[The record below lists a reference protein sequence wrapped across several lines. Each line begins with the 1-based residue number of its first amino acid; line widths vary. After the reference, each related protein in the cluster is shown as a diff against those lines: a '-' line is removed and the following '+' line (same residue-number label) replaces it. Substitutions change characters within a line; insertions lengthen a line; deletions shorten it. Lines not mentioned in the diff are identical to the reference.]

1 MRGTATICALLL
13 LTAPA
18 LTVPALTLRA
28 WAEGTSC
35 KPATATHLNTNKP
48 LTGKNVRLVSGFGL
62 RVHPILGYRR
72 MHPGVDWGAPRGTP
86 VIAAA
91 AGLVTPAGFKS
102 TYGNTVIIDHGA
114 GFETVYAH
122 LSAVAAHVG
131 DCVDAGANIGAA
143 GSTGL
148 SSHMGVH
155 FEVRRGGVA
164 VDPMRE
170 TMAEN

>member
-1 MRGTATICALLL
+1 MRGTATLCALL
-13 LTAPA
+13 
-18 LTVPALTLRA
+18 LTVPALTVRVVTIPA

-35 KPATATHLNTNKP
+35 KPATATHLTTNKP
-48 LTGKNVRLVSGFGL
+48 LTGKNVRLVSGFGV
-62 RVHPILGYRR
+62 RVHPILRYRR

-91 AGLVTPAGFKS
+91 AGLVTTAGHKS
-102 TYGNTVIIDHGA
+102 GYGNTVIIDHGA

-122 LSAVAAHVG
+122 LSAIAVHVG

-170 TMAEN
+170 TVAEN